1 MSKKKTQEEQVL
13 DLINKKR
20 IIRSQDLEKKRIPRT
35 ILQRLLQKRK
45 IIRLSRG
52 LYAKPYAVFNE
63 NIDLMEVSKKI
74 PKGVICLLSALRFH
88 NIGTQLPYQVWIAID
103 RKAQLPRIERPLVK
117 IVRFSLKS
125 LNYGVEIHRIQEVP
139 IQVTNPAK
147 TVVDCFK
154 YRNKIG
160 LDIAIEALKEGW
172 RDSRFSMDELYHAAS
187 VCRVTKIMRP
197 YMEALL

>member
-1 MSKKKTQEEQVL
+1 MSKKRTQEEQVL
-13 DLINKKR
+13 DLIDKKR
-20 IIRSQDLEKKRIPRT
+20 IIRPQDLEKKKIPRT
-35 ILQRLLQKRK
+35 VLQRLLQKKK

-52 LYAKPYAVFNE
+52 LYAKPNAAFNE

-74 PKGVICLLSALRFH
+74 PRGVICLLSALRFH

-103 RKAQLPRIERPLVK
+103 RKAQLPRVERPFVK
-117 IVRFSLKS
+117 IVRFSSKS
-125 LNYGVEIHRIQEVP
+125 LNYGVETHRIQEVP
-139 IQVTNPAK
+139 IRVTNPAK

-172 RDSRFSMDELYHAAS
+172 RDGRFSMDELYRAAG

-197 YMEALL
+197 YMESLL

>member
-1 MSKKKTQEEQVL
+1 MSKKRTQEEQVL

-20 IIRSQDLEKKRIPRT
+20 IIRPQDLKKKKIPRT
-35 ILQRLLQKRK
+35 ILQRLLQKKK

-52 LYAKPYAVFNE
+52 LYAKPDIAFNE
-63 NIDLMEVSKKI
+63 NIDLMEISKKI
-74 PKGVICLLSALRFH
+74 PRGVICLLSALRYH
-88 NIGTQLPYQVWIAID
+88 NIGTQLPYKVWIAID
-103 RKAQLPRIERPLVK
+103 RKAQLPRVERPLVK

-125 LNYGVEIHRIQEVP
+125 LNYGVETHRVQEVP
-139 IQVTNPAK
+139 IRVTNPAK

-172 RDSRFSMDELYHAAS
+172 RDSRFSMDELYHAAG

>member
-1 MSKKKTQEEQVL
+1 MIKKRTQEEQVL

-35 ILQRLLQKRK
+35 ILQRLLKKRK

-74 PKGVICLLSALRFH
+74 PKGVICLLSALRYH

-125 LNYGVEIHRIQEVP
+125 LNYGIETHKIQEVP
-139 IQVTNPAK
+139 IRVTNPAK

-172 RDSRFSMDELYHAAS
+172 RAGRFSMDELYHAAS
-187 VCRVTKIMRP
+187 VCRVIKIMRP
-197 YMEALL
+197 YMEVLI

>member
-1 MSKKKTQEEQVL
+1 MSKKRTQEEQVL

-35 ILQRLLQKRK
+35 VLQRLLQKEK
-45 IIRLSRG
+45 IIQLSRG
-52 LYAKPYAVFNE
+52 LYAKPDTAFNE
-63 NIDLMEVSKKI
+63 NI
-74 PKGVICLLSALRFH
+74 
-88 NIGTQLPYQVWIAID
+88 NIGTQLPYKVWIAID
-103 RKAQLPRIERPLVK
+103 RKAQLPRVERPLVK

-125 LNYGVEIHRIQEVP
+125 LNYGVETHRVQEVP
-139 IQVTNPAK
+139 IRVTNPAK

-187 VCRVTKIMRP
+187 VCRVTKIMSP